1 MQVVM
6 EEEDLVVAVVEPE
19 LLVKTHQVLLQV
31 LLLQDPLEKVEMVE
45 QVQEQQLIQP
55 LLLEL
60 QDHVVL

>member
-31 LLLQDPLEKVEMVE
+31 LLLQDLLEKVEMVE
-45 QVQEQQLIQP
+45 QVQEQQLIQL

>member
-1 MQVVM
+1 MVVV

-45 QVQEQQLIQP
+45 QVREQQLIQP